1 MLKHFTKV
9 LILHQKSN
17 NSGLCK
23 NVIVLKLL
31 SILQFYLKNCSS
43 NLITSEFIIISLAKD
58 DNKVTVEIETNSK
71 SIERDPYCCAIEA
84 MVGNSTQLKT
94 VAHILRKSQ
103 DMHILS

>member
-1 MLKHFTKV
+1 M
-9 LILHQKSN
+9 
-17 NSGLCK
+17 
-23 NVIVLKLL
+23 
-31 SILQFYLKNCSS
+31 
-43 NLITSEFIIISLAKD
+43 AKD

-71 SIERDPYCCAIEA
+71 STERDPYCCAIEA

>member
-1 MLKHFTKV
+1 MSFAKTDNMV
-9 LILHQKSN
+9 TA
-17 NSGLCK
+17 
-23 NVIVLKLL
+23 KL
-31 SILQFYLKNCSS
+31 
-43 NLITSEFIIISLAKD
+43 
-58 DNKVTVEIETNSK
+58 ETDE